1 MSNIHPGNN
10 TALQQAVDSFWEVI
24 PAAWQQVRAQIR
36 DVSAIQH
43 DITVEQ
49 FHILRHIRK
58 GQGSVSEI
66 AAAKRISRPAISQAV
81 ELLVGKGLITR
92 RQEVRDR
99 RCVRLELTPAGD
111 TLLNAIFQENRRWM
125 SNRMAALNEAELH
138 SLTAGM
144 EALKKALIE

>member
-1 MSNIHPGNN
+1 MPITQTGTDS
-10 TALQQAVDSFWEVI
+10 ALHQAVDSFWEVI
-24 PAAWQQVRAQIR
+24 PAAWQQVRAQLR
-36 DVSAIQH
+36 EVSAIQH

-49 FHILRHIRK
+49 FHILRHVRK
-58 GQGSVSEI
+58 GQGTVSEI

-92 RQEVRDR
+92 RQDAHDR

-111 TLLNAIFQENRRWM
+111 ALLNAIFQENRRWM
-125 SNRMAALNEAELH
+125 SGRMAALSEAELQ
-138 SLTAGM
+138 SLAAGM